1 MKIFRYCTFIIVTFL
16 AVSLQAQFGISAKGG
31 TYIPVGEFTTNY
43 NSGYGGEFTLIYRTN
58 PNFELGI
65 TSGYSSYGADEDVLQ
80 ERIYEE
86 YKEIIDNINVDGTID
101 AESPLSTI
109 PLTLNIKYLFGNK
122 KFKPYFFF
130 EGGIFFYE
138 IKTTA
143 KLDVVNGPTID
154 IMETTQKDNSTML
167 GIGGGLQF
175 RITRNL
181 FFDVSAKWSIMNNI
195 KLVEADVDEEISGS
209 DRTAQTIGILAG
221 LSYNF

>member
-1 MKIFRYCTFIIVTFL
+1 MKKINYYAFIVVIFL
-16 AVSLQAQFGISAKGG
+16 AVSINAQFGISAKGG
-31 TYIPVGEFTTNY
+31 AYIPIGEFTTNY

-65 TSGYSSYGADEDVLQ
+65 TSGYSSYGADEDVLN
-80 ERIYEE
+80 ERIYQE
-86 YKEIIDNINVDGTID
+86 YKEIIDNINLDGTID
-101 AESPLSTI
+101 AEAPLSTI

-143 KLDVVNGPTID
+143 KLDVVNGKSYD
-154 IMETTQKDNSTML
+154 ITETNQEDNSTML

-175 RITRNL
+175 RIARNL

-195 KLVEADVDEEISGS
+195 KLVEADVNEEVSGAN
-209 DRTAQTIGILAG
+209 RTAQTIGILGG

>member
-1 MKIFRYCTFIIVTFL
+1 MKNFRYCTFIIVTFL

-31 TYIPVGEFTTNY
+31 AYIPVGEFTTNY

-65 TSGYSSYGADEDVLQ
+65 TSGYSSYGADEDVLN
-80 ERIYEE
+80 ERIYQE

-101 AESPLSTI
+101 AEAPLSTI

-143 KLDVVNGPTID
+143 KLDVVNGKSYD
-154 IMETTQKDNSTML
+154 ITETNQEDNSTML

-195 KLVEADVDEEISGS
+195 KLVEADVNEEVSGVN
-209 DRTAQTIGILAG
+209 RTAQTIGILAG

>member
-1 MKIFRYCTFIIVTFL
+1 MKKFNYYAFVVVIFL
-16 AVSLQAQFGISAKGG
+16 AVTINAQFGISAKGG
-31 TYIPVGEFTTNY
+31 AYIPVGEFTTNY

>member
-1 MKIFRYCTFIIVTFL
+1 MKNLKYYTFIVITFL